1 MKIWALS
8 GIVCGMLAVGPVIHA
23 RDSGWIPQEKIIAP
37 AKPSKDLAGKIR
49 EMPART
55 RKSMSSVV
63 GWSPIRDVEKIPL
76 RAKDVYRITFETDG
90 RSQNVF
96 IDEIGVVMGEP
107 GLK

>member
-8 GIVCGMLAVGPVIHA
+8 GIVCGMLAAGPVLHA
-23 RDSGWIPQEKIIAP
+23 RDNGWTPQEKLTAP
-37 AKPSKDLAGKIR
+37 AKPSNDLAGKIR
-49 EMPART
+49 EMPSRT

-63 GWSPIRDVEKIPL
+63 GWSAIRDVEKIPL
-76 RAKDVYRITFETDG
+76 RAKDVYRITYETEG

-96 IDEIGVVMGEP
+96 IDEFGEVMGEP